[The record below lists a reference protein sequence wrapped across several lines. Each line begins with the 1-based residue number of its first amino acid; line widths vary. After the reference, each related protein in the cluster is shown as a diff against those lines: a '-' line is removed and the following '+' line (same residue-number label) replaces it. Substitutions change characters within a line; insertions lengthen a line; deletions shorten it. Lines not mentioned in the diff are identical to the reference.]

1 MYKRKLKKNSI
12 PKAAAV
18 AHAALQVAAAAGGGR
33 EGVRA
38 DVVAVEEGGVV
49 QQGASA
55 HQQGQALPGQTE
67 AARQVQVAQ
76 LRQTAPLRQHP
87 EITRQSTE
95 IDSQFQRPVNR
106 LGVSSEKQV
115 RAVFPERLSLQTLW

>member
-1 MYKRKLKKNSI
+1 M
-12 PKAAAV
+12 
-18 AHAALQVAAAAGGGR
+18 
-33 EGVRA
+33 
-38 DVVAVEEGGVV
+38 V

-76 LRQTAPLRQHP
+76 LWQTAPLRQHP

-115 RAVFPERLSLQTLW
+115 RAVFPERLSLQTL